1 MTPCGQV
8 EANTRIIACEVFRP
22 ALEHLHL
29 EGKYPSVRLTYLPC
43 HLHMWPDK
51 LRTDLFK
58 EILSAQER
66 NERII
71 CLYGNCFPGIDDF
84 CQQQGTVK
92 VPGPHCYEMLLGSNQ
107 FARVIEETA
116 GTYFLEKE
124 LILNFEE
131 YCVEPLELNDKEMR
145 KYCFANYRRLLYIR
159 QPSDP
164 DLVPKAD
171 ECARFLELSLEIRDA
186 DYSHLD
192 RELAELIRHG
202 LSR

>member
-29 EGKYPSVRLTYLPC
+29 EGKYLSVRLTYLPC
-43 HLHMWPDK
+43 HL
-51 LRTDLFK
+51 
-58 EILSAQER
+58 
-66 NERII
+66 
-71 CLYGNCFPGIDDF
+71 
-84 CQQQGTVK
+84 QGTVK
-92 VPGPHCYEMLLGSNQ
+92 VPGPHCYEMLLGSDQ

-131 YCVEPLELNDKEMR
+131 YCVEPLELNDEEMR
-145 KYCFANYRRLLYIR
+145 KYCFANYRRLLYVR

-171 ECARFLELSLEIRDA
+171 EYAKFLELSLEIRDA
-186 DYSHLD
+186 DYSHLE
-192 RELAELIRHG
+192 RELVELIRHG
-202 LSR
+202 LPR